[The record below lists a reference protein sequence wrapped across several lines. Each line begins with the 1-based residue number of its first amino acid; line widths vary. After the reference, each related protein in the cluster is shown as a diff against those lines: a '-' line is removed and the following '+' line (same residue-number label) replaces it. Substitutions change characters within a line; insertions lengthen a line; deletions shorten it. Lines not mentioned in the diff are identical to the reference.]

1 MAIRKL
7 TLGTQERAWI
17 AKAFA
22 FYPYPSASFYHFKN
36 KEKIERYILLNI
48 SVMLEY
54 CAIYSLDDQAVMLIS
69 DEKSV
74 TPIFAY
80 FRLLIGM
87 IKILG
92 WKDLYKNMEF
102 GSRGGSSQEIQLRKE
117 GKSFIH
123 IELLAVKQEAWNH
136 GYMSRLLKD
145 AKEMA
150 KERGCLC
157 IIETDEEHRKQKYL
171 HNGFLLYK
179 TRILNEEASIFDLRY
194 DPSKDH
200 TD

>member
-1 MAIRKL
+1 
-7 TLGTQERAWI
+7 
-17 AKAFA
+17 
-22 FYPYPSASFYHFKN
+22 
-36 KEKIERYILLNI
+36 
-48 SVMLEY
+48 MLEY

-136 GYMSRLLKD
+136 GYMSR
-145 AKEMA
+145 
-150 KERGCLC
+150 
-157 IIETDEEHRKQKYL
+157 
-171 HNGFLLYK
+171 
-179 TRILNEEASIFDLRY
+179 
-194 DPSKDH
+194 
-200 TD
+200 